1 MIDEPYRWV
10 EAISNRR
17 EYIENELASG
27 SPTIGLSFN
36 EGILLL
42 TFGRDRRKIFEIYDR
57 IAIGGIGHPG
67 DIERLRMMAIELAST
82 EGFTRSAA
90 DVSLR
95 RMVTYSFSPALKQ
108 AFEQIY
114 GPPYLARILFAEV
127 GFAQDEDLF
136 VRLDY
141 DGSMHASAMNVGK
154 RRESFGAIA
163 GTRRGLERIETFLR
177 GEDFSD
183 LRGALRIAIR
193 AWGQGLYAA
202 DQDHQEV
209 PEDSVLK
216 EFVKSKLEHY
226 TIEAALLERRT
237 AQSRGAFLEVSESDV
252 EAALS
257 DFR

>member
-17 EYIENELASG
+17 EYIENELATG

-36 EGILLL
+36 DGILLL

-67 DIERLRMMAIELAST
+67 DIERLRMMAIDLASA
-82 EGFTRSAA
+82 EGFSRSTA

-95 RMVTYSFSPALKQ
+95 RMVTYAFSPALKQ

-114 GPPYLARILFAEV
+114 GPPYLARILFAEL
-127 GFAQDEDLF
+127 GATQDQDLF

-141 DGSMHASAMNVGK
+141 DGSMHASAMTVGK

-163 GTRRGLERIETFLR
+163 GTRKGLEQIEVFLR
-177 GEDFSD
+177 GAKYND
-183 LRGALRIAIR
+183 LRSALRKAIY
-193 AWGQGLYAA
+193 AWGAGLYAT
-202 DQDHQEV
+202 DQDLQEE
-209 PEDSVLK
+209 PDKAVLK
-216 EFVKSKLEHY
+216 EFVKSKLDSY
-226 TIEAALLERRT
+226 TIEAALLERN
-237 AQSRGAFLEVSESDV
+237 GAGAGGTFTEVPERDLEAVF
-252 EAALS
+252 S
-257 DFR
+257 DFC